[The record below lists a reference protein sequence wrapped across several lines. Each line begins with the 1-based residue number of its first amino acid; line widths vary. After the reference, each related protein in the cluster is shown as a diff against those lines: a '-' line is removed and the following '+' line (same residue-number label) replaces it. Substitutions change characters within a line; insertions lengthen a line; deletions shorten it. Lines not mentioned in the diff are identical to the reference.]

1 MLLTCF
7 NYWVFRMFLCVF
19 FQILFFHGIPWFFLI
34 FFHRQ
39 IQATDRRDSSSVTIG
54 CWLLLKLISR
64 FFIKVCYIVF
74 LKVVCYV
81 WYQRCWTIS
90 ILMADHCL
98 SPGDLEIQN
107 LGLFLLRKMVQNRLI
122 PNYKL
127 SRRQIDVRFCVFIHI
142 IHIHITTHHLSSSG
156 RSQQSDWW
164 IVGCTPPARARNLF
178 WGRCLL

>member
-74 LKVVCYV
+74 LKVVCYM

-142 IHIHITTHHLSSSG
+142 IHICMILIWGVCFGVCFRGMLPQERHPPPLHI
-156 RSQQSDWW
+156 W
-164 IVGCTPPARARNLF
+164 
-178 WGRCLL
+178 